1 MNKTRVFIR
10 SLVFETGRVS
20 LTLLFAVFGQLLWL
34 TPYRMRYYLL
44 GYWAR
49 LTLAWLRITCGVK
62 VSVMG
67 LEHLDRRQPS
77 IVMAHHESAWET
89 LALHGLLPRHTYV
102 LKRELMW
109 IPFFGWTLAMLKPIA
124 INRSAGAK
132 ALKQLLQQAK
142 QHMQERG
149 DWVVIF
155 PEGTRVPTG
164 TVGKLGSGG
173 ARLAQQMQV
182 PVYFLTHNAGAI
194 WPKKSF
200 LKYPGEIKV
209 AISPAVNAA
218 DLSIDQLNSHAKE
231 WFATGLQPKR
241 VPKAE

>member
-1 MNKTRVFIR
+1 MKIAVFFR
-10 SLVFETGRVS
+10 SLLFEIGRVS
-20 LTLLFAVFGQLLWL
+20 LTLFFALFGQLLWL
-34 TPYRMRYYLL
+34 APYRVRYAVL
-44 GYWAR
+44 GYWAHW
-49 LTLAWLRITCGVK
+49 TLAWLRLTCGVK
-62 VSVMG
+62 VSVTG
-67 LEHLDRRQPS
+67 LEHLDPTQPS

-142 QHMQERG
+142 QHMNERG

-164 TVGKLGSGG
+164 TVGKLGSGA

-182 PVYFLTHNAGAI
+182 PVYFLTHNAGEV

-200 LKYPGEIKV
+200 LKYPGQIKV
-209 AISPAVNAA
+209 AISQMVHPEAMTIEAINQQA
-218 DLSIDQLNSHAKE
+218 SE
-231 WFATGLQPKR
+231 WFAGINRRQDQLM
-241 VPKAE
+241 E

>member
-1 MNKTRVFIR
+1 MKIVVFFR
-10 SLVFETGRVS
+10 SLLFEIGRIS
-20 LTLLFAVFGQLLWL
+20 LTLFFAVFGQLLWL
-34 TPYRMRYYLL
+34 APYPVRYVVL

-49 LTLAWLRITCGVK
+49 LTLAWLRMTCGVK
-62 VSVMG
+62 VSVAG
-67 LEHLDRRQPS
+67 LEHLDSSQPS

-142 QHMQERG
+142 QHMNERG

-164 TVGKLGSGG
+164 TVGKLGSGA

-182 PVYFLTHNAGAI
+182 PVYFLTHNAGEI

-200 LKYPGEIKV
+200 LKYPGEIQV
-209 AISPAVNAA
+209 AISPRVIPADHSLEQINQQAA
-218 DLSIDQLNSHAKE
+218 D
-231 WFATGLQPKR
+231 FFTTGLSR
-241 VPKAE
+241 FM

>member
-1 MNKTRVFIR
+1 MNRALVFIR
-10 SLVFETGRVS
+10 SLVFEIGRVC
-20 LTLLFAVFGQLLWL
+20 LTLVFAVFGQVLWL
-34 TPYRMRYYLL
+34 TPYRVRYYVL

-62 VSVMG
+62 VSVTG
-67 LEHLDRRQPS
+67 LEHLDRNQPS

-89 LALHGLLPRHTYV
+89 LALNSLLPRHTYV

-124 INRSAGAK
+124 INRSAGGK

-142 QHMQERG
+142 QHMNERG

-164 TVGKLGSGG
+164 TVGKLGSGA

-182 PVYFLTHNAGAI
+182 PVYFLTHNAGAV

-209 AISPAVNAA
+209 AISPVIYPADQAIEALNQQAA
-218 DLSIDQLNSHAKE
+218 E
-231 WFATGLQPKR
+231 WFAQGIDVSQDH
-241 VPKAE
+241 